1 MICRL
6 MFTEDGRRF
15 DARVDRSAEPPTWV
29 VAVDHGAFRSTF
41 PAAESDSDE
50 AAFLCRL
57 AQAALEKEGGER
69 TGG

>member
-1 MICRL
+1 